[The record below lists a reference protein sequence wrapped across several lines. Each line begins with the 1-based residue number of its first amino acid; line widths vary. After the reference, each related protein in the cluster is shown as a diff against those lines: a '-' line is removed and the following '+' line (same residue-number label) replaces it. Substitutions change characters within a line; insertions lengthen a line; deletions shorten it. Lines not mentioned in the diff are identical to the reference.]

1 MPAAQKRA
9 GKESGRAA
17 GRSKKGLPAPP
28 LCWGGGGVSPFASP
42 GQARWRA
49 SDGIAPRS
57 PDRETVA
64 SRMKRQQKA
73 DPKRALGRNQ
83 VSRSG
88 GQAHGSFAPPMHP
101 D

>member
-1 MPAAQKRA
+1 
-9 GKESGRAA
+9 
-17 GRSKKGLPAPP
+17 
-28 LCWGGGGVSPFASP
+28 
-42 GQARWRA
+42 
-49 SDGIAPRS
+49 
-57 PDRETVA
+57 
-64 SRMKRQQKA
+64 MKRQQKA